1 MIEYYPLL
9 QFRCLGFSNYV
20 ILLFL
25 RQTYFVLFH
34 ENICHYCISSDV
46 SSSFLSIAIGSEI
59 SSNTVGSLSKF
70 IDFTDLS
77 GNWLCHALLYFPVD
91 FPDRDTSFSMFHW
104 FVYFDINRTFMFF
117 LSWISFFLVI
127 VDDDSIGWDIIFPL
141 NYLAC
146 SFLYYFVCLDCLVL
160 HHYLHQKF

>member
-1 MIEYYPLL
+1 MPW
-9 QFRCLGFSNYV
+9 
-20 ILLFL
+20 LFQL
-25 RQTYFVLFH
+25 CNSAIFAWDLFCS
-34 ENICHYCISSDV
+34 ISRKYMCHYCISSDV